1 MLQIT
6 WGRDAPARYGAK
18 CSRGRKAHTSR
29 RRNNPRPT
37 RGEMLQGSAARLF
50 DPYPGPPPLPRLVP
64 LSCSA
69 PSSCLPISFA
79 PAFSPLLPHPHQLL
93 LFVATH
99 SGPSLPRR
107 RTRGAASTHPR
118 GSNADDSRR
127 SANFARR
134 VVWFSIVWW
143 LTIPGQALV

>member
-6 WGRDAPARYGAK
+6 RGRDAPARYGAK
-18 CSRGRKAHTSR
+18 CSRGRKSHTSR

-37 RGEMLQGSAARLF
+37 RGEMLQRSAARLF

-93 LFVATH
+93 FCVATYLSSCIDFLVCFMISLSLSH
-99 SGPSLPRR
+99 SLSIFLSLRPSSPCIPHRR
-107 RTRGAASTHPR
+107 AQII
-118 GSNADDSRR
+118 
-127 SANFARR
+127 F
-134 VVWFSIVWW
+134 
-143 LTIPGQALV
+143 